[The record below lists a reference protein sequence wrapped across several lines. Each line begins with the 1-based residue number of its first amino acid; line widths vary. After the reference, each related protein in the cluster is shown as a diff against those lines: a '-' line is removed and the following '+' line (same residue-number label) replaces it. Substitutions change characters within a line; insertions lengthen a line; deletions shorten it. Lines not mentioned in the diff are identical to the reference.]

1 MDIEAALKKVRV
13 IRNQLEVC
21 ILALE
26 ELERISTEGT
36 PRLGRQRT
44 WKASSNVP
52 RRKRDGSRGE

>member
-44 WKASSNVP
+44 WKASNVP